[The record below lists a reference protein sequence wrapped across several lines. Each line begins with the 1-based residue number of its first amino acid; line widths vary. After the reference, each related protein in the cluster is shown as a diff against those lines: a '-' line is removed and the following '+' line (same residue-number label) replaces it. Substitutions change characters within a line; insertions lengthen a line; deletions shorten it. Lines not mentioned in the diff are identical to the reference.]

1 LYQDARAARVTS
13 ENKNI
18 KGSGNIPRIPR
29 KVEFVKPN
37 EKKTV
42 TAGLKFPLHVFVSL
56 FKQLFSKMP
65 LFRLGW

>member
-1 LYQDARAARVTS
+1 LNYASEDNKLIFFLYQDARAARVTS

-18 KGSGNIPRIPR
+18 KGTGNIPRMPR

-42 TAGLKFPLHVFVSL
+42 TAGLNFH
-56 FKQLFSKMP
+56 
-65 LFRLGW
+65 